1 MQSYL
6 ITSIKLWFISNQ
18 QTLIYQTQPK
28 TTIQSK
34 LKQSQTN
41 YETHK
46 IKSNIG
52 YSPRFI
58 NWGNIEGI
66 NFRLKNDWNE
76 AKRQKKK
83 VFLGVIRL

>member
-6 ITSIKLWFISNQ
+6 ITSIKLLFISNQ
-18 QTLIYQTQPK
+18 QTLIYQTQLK

-41 YETHK
+41 YEIHK

-52 YSPRFI
+52 CSPRFI
-58 NWGNIEGI
+58 N
-66 NFRLKNDWNE
+66 
-76 AKRQKKK
+76 
-83 VFLGVIRL
+83 